1 MHTDNRKKDILVLGQ
16 DPTDRLDDTTITAET
31 KYSLNIANSKKKKK
45 IFKSELQWKK
55 QSFVC

>member
-1 MHTDNRKKDILVLGQ
+1 MHADNRKKDILVLGE

-45 IFKSELQWKK
+45 FFKSELQWKK
-55 QSFVC
+55 QSFVW